1 MDEIKLIEL
10 NYLGMLE
17 ISGEGSFDLLQG
29 QITCD
34 LNKINSSSSSLGAL
48 CNSKG
53 RVLSSFI
60 VSSSEV
66 TRFILIGPSKMM
78 EKTEEELNKYSP
90 FYKVKIRRNT
100 SSLFYGIK
108 KELYKKLYGKAF
120 LAEGNTLKINDIS
133 FISYLNKDY
142 LLAISKSSS
151 MVPDQILNLEF
162 EENPDKW
169 FIDELQNLNVE
180 ITEDNSGKYTPH
192 DLNYDLT
199 KRVDFDK
206 GCYTGQEVV
215 ARMQYRAKNLPSL
228 KLAESTN
235 TQLKTNMIVCNE
247 KAIKIGSLVKT
258 LNLSTKSI
266 CLISTKD
273 KTDNSILK
281 VRETNSELV
290 LI

>member
-1 MDEIKLIEL
+1 
-10 NYLGMLE
+10 
-17 ISGEGSFDLLQG
+17 
-29 QITCD
+29 
-34 LNKINSSSSSLGAL
+34 
-48 CNSKG
+48 
-53 RVLSSFI
+53 
-60 VSSSEV
+60 
-66 TRFILIGPSKMM
+66 MM

-142 LLAISKSSS
+142 LLAICKSSS

-228 KLAESTN
+228 KLAESVN

-247 KAIKIGSLVKT
+247 KDIKIGSLVKT

-281 VRETNSELV
+281 VRETDSELV
-290 LI
+290 LL

>member
-120 LAEGNTLKINDIS
+120 LAEGNTLKINDIR

-142 LLAISKSSS
+142 LLAICKSSS

-247 KAIKIGSLVKT
+247 KDIKIGSLVKT

>member
-142 LLAISKSSS
+142 LLAICKSSS

-247 KAIKIGSLVKT
+247 KDIKIGNLVKT

>member
-48 CNSKG
+48 SNSKG

-142 LLAISKSSS
+142 LLAICKSSS

-247 KAIKIGSLVKT
+247 KDIKIGSLVKT

-281 VRETNSELV
+281 VRETDSELV
-290 LI
+290 LL

>member
-10 NYLGMLE
+10 DYLGMLE
-17 ISGEGSFDLLQG
+17 VSGEGSFDLLQG

-53 RVLSSFI
+53 RVISSFV
-60 VSSSEV
+60 VSSNDV
-66 TRFILIGPSKMM
+66 TRFILIGPSKMLK
-78 EKTEEELNKYSP
+78 KTEEELNKYSP
-90 FYKVKIRRNT
+90 FYKVEIRSND
-100 SSLFYGIK
+100 SALFYGIK

-120 LAEGNTLKINDIS
+120 HVEGNTHKINDIS

-142 LLAISKSSS
+142 LLAICKSSS
-151 MVPDQILNLEF
+151 KVPDLLSKLEF
-162 EENPDKW
+162 EENPNKW
-169 FIDELQNLNVE
+169 FVDELQNLNVE
-180 ITEDNSGKYTPH
+180 ITEESSGRYTPH

-228 KLAESTN
+228 KLAKSSD
-235 TQLKTNMIVCNE
+235 TQLKTNMTVCND
-247 KAIKIGSLVKT
+247 KDIKIGSLVKT

-281 VRETNSELV
+281 VRETDSKLV

>member
-17 ISGEGSFDLLQG
+17 VSGEGSFDLLQG

-90 FYKVKIRRNT
+90 FYQVKIKRNT

-142 LLAISKSSS
+142 LLAICKSSS

-247 KAIKIGSLVKT
+247 KDIKIGSLVKT

-281 VRETNSELV
+281 VRETDSDLV

>member
-90 FYKVKIRRNT
+90 FYKVEIRRNT

-120 LAEGNTLKINDIS
+120 LAEGNTLKINDIR

-142 LLAISKSSS
+142 LLAICKSSS

-235 TQLKTNMIVCNE
+235 THLKTNMIVCNE
-247 KAIKIGSLVKT
+247 KDIKIINKQAFKYDVFILFSPLV
-258 LNLSTKSI
+258 I
-266 CLISTKD
+266 MFI
-273 KTDNSILK
+273 I
-281 VRETNSELV
+281 
-290 LI
+290 